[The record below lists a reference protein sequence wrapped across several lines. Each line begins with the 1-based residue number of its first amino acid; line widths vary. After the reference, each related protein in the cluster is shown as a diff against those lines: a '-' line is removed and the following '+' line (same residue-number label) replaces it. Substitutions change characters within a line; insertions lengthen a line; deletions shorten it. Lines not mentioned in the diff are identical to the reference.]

1 MRLKTRF
8 SLIGVGIVLF
18 LIATPLLVLYA
29 RGFKFDF
36 NTRQIVK
43 TGALVV
49 KTEPTKADVFL
60 NDKKQADPTPST
72 IRFLLPGDYTVR
84 VEKSDYQPWTKR
96 FSLRS
101 QLVTWAA
108 ADRDTIT
115 LFYDQIKLSKSWNV
129 LQASISKLG
138 DEIVFLDENQKA
150 SSINTVSG
158 DVTSLGGIA
167 KNLLAQIGPGTSVV
181 WQNSSQVFELF
192 QSRSKWGLT
201 DKQITQIQKAE
212 TNGNHSVALVGTDL
226 LSLDNASPVVL
237 AKSVNTFTLDGNNLW
252 YTQGLQLKQLNLNT
266 DATQIISSSV
276 PASVTSQLIRGNNQ
290 IYAILDQNLYVLNDS
305 FEKIYGPVN
314 SANFDPI
321 SKQLMFTNS
330 NEIWLYD
337 SSNKTT
343 QLILRS
349 SSEIKNPS
357 LNWATGYIFF
367 LNENKIK
374 AIEVDGRDHRNIYTI
389 TDDIGIGSSFAVS
402 ADGKT
407 LYTFNNSLINQYEIR

>member
-115 LFYDQIKLSKSWNV
+115 LFYDRIKLSKS
-129 LQASISKLG
+129 
-138 DEIVFLDENQKA
+138 
-150 SSINTVSG
+150 
-158 DVTSLGGIA
+158 
-167 KNLLAQIGPGTSVV
+167 
-181 WQNSSQVFELF
+181 
-192 QSRSKWGLT
+192 
-201 DKQITQIQKAE
+201 
-212 TNGNHSVALVGTDL
+212 
-226 LSLDNASPVVL
+226 
-237 AKSVNTFTLDGNNLW
+237 
-252 YTQGLQLKQLNLNT
+252 
-266 DATQIISSSV
+266 
-276 PASVTSQLIRGNNQ
+276 
-290 IYAILDQNLYVLNDS
+290 
-305 FEKIYGPVN
+305 
-314 SANFDPI
+314 
-321 SKQLMFTNS
+321 
-330 NEIWLYD
+330 
-337 SSNKTT
+337 
-343 QLILRS
+343 
-349 SSEIKNPS
+349 
-357 LNWATGYIFF
+357 
-367 LNENKIK
+367 
-374 AIEVDGRDHRNIYTI
+374 
-389 TDDIGIGSSFAVS
+389 
-402 ADGKT
+402 
-407 LYTFNNSLINQYEIR
+407 